1 MTTTFITLDVWQP
14 SNIRVKVNQG
24 EVNSRFLQVKIL
36 DKKKPF
42 NLTGKT
48 VIFYATKPDG
58 NLIFNNCE
66 IEKATNGI
74 VTLQLTSQM
83 SIVPGIMRDCEF
95 HILDEEL
102 TKLKVKGL
110 SIEIARCT
118 DFESAIESTSE
129 FTALTQALDEVNKVM
144 EAYSEENIMG
154 KIMSMDGEGCGLDA
168 DLLDGKHGSEYAT
181 AKQGEKADSAVQG
194 IKANGLVLPVDSANA
209 VNLTPENL
217 NVVPIGRTVNNKA
230 LSSDITLSYSDV
242 GGASSTQGSKADS
255 AIQGIRGNGTAIL
268 PDESR
273 IVNITPENIE
283 AVPITRTINE
293 KALSSNITITAL
305 DIGAASIEQGN
316 KADSAIQS
324 IQGNGKII
332 QPDFNRSVVITPEN
346 IGAVPLERNINDK
359 ALDEDITLS
368 ASDIGAAAIEHG
380 EHVPSVQAADN
391 SVFLRNDNSWQ
402 PVTPENIGAA
412 TEEQGQKADYAI
424 QGIQVNG
431 VHVSPDLNRY
441 VNVTIEDLEAV
452 PKERKINNKSLDA
465 DITLTAADIGAAEI
479 NHSHTPQEIGA
490 ATTEQGSKADSAIQG
505 VKLNGNLLI
514 LDDENVV
521 DIEVSEVSGATAAQ
535 GAKADSAI
543 QGVKING
550 SLITPDDENVVDI
563 EVSEVVPI
571 EKGGTGATTVEQAW
585 QNLKI
590 YTDVSQLGLSFKT
603 TCKSIYQALPA
614 GAIGMFP
621 FESKYDTITDAPCSK
636 GIITIF
642 NPVKYRP
649 LLLCQQCIST
659 GSAHAY
665 FFVGYAN
672 STYDN
677 VTWYRIFNGDM
688 TASIPQGGTGANTA
702 EQALINL
709 GAAKSADIGDVT
721 TLATTDKTVV
731 GAINE
736 LYSLIN
742 PGS

>member
-1 MTTTFITLDVWQP
+1 MTTKSITLNVWQP
-14 SNIRVKVNQG
+14 NDVRVQVNQG
-24 EVNSRFLQVKIL
+24 EVNSRFLEIKIL
-36 DKKKPF
+36 DKKKAF

-58 NLIFNNCE
+58 NLIFNDCE

-181 AKQGEKADSAVQG
+181 AAQGEKAESAIQG
-194 IKANGLVLPVDSANA
+194 IKANGLVLPIDSANV

-217 NVVPIGRTVNNKA
+217 NVVPIGRTVNNKE

-242 GGASSTQGSKADS
+242 GGASSAQGSKADS
-255 AIQGIRGNGTAIL
+255 AIQGIRGNGMAIL

-305 DIGAASIEQGN
+305 DISAASIEQGN

-346 IGAVPLERNINDK
+346 IGAVPVERKINDK
-359 ALDEDITLS
+359 ALNEDITLS

-391 SVFLRNDNSWQ
+391 SIFLRNDNSWK
-402 PVTPENIGAA
+402 PVTPKNIGAA

-431 VHVSPDLNRY
+431 VYVSPDLNRY

-452 PKERKINNKSLDA
+452 PKERKINNKNLES
-465 DITLTAADIGAAEI
+465 DIALTAADVWAAEI
-479 NHSHTPQEIGA
+479 NHSHTPQEINA
-490 ATTEQGSKADSAIQG
+490 ATAEQGMKADLAVQG
-505 VKLNGNLLI
+505 VKLNGSLI
-514 LDDENVV
+514 IPDAENVV
-521 DIEVSEVSGATAAQ
+521 DIEVSELGGATAEQ
-535 GAKADSAI
+535 GAKADSAL
-543 QGVKING
+543 QGVKVNGTLLEADSQNIVDVIVSGGGGSSSVTYTAEIGTNWVAAETGEYTQTVVVNGILATDNPIVDVVLDTAKNTALSQLEAWSLISKIETSNG
-550 SLITPDDENVVDI
+550 SITVTCLEEAPTTAILIQIKVV
-563 EVSEVVPI
+563 
-571 EKGGTGATTVEQAW
+571 
-585 QNLKI
+585 
-590 YTDVSQLGLSFKT
+590 
-603 TCKSIYQALPA
+603 
-614 GAIGMFP
+614 
-621 FESKYDTITDAPCSK
+621 
-636 GIITIF
+636 
-642 NPVKYRP
+642 R
-649 LLLCQQCIST
+649 
-659 GSAHAY
+659 
-665 FFVGYAN
+665 
-672 STYDN
+672 
-677 VTWYRIFNGDM
+677 
-688 TASIPQGGTGANTA
+688 
-702 EQALINL
+702 
-709 GAAKSADIGDVT
+709 
-721 TLATTDKTVV
+721 
-731 GAINE
+731 
-736 LYSLIN
+736 
-742 PGS
+742 

>member
-1 MTTTFITLDVWQP
+1 MPKNRTI
-14 SNIRVKVNQG
+14 N
-24 EVNSRFLQVKIL
+24 
-36 DKKKPF
+36 KK
-42 NLTGKT
+42 
-48 VIFYATKPDG
+48 
-58 NLIFNNCE
+58 E
-66 IEKATNGI
+66 
-74 VTLQLTSQM
+74 
-83 SIVPGIMRDCEF
+83 
-95 HILDEEL
+95 
-102 TKLKVKGL
+102 
-110 SIEIARCT
+110 
-118 DFESAIESTSE
+118 
-129 FTALTQALDEVNKVM
+129 
-144 EAYSEENIMG
+144 
-154 KIMSMDGEGCGLDA
+154 
-168 DLLDGKHGSEYAT
+168 
-181 AKQGEKADSAVQG
+181 
-194 IKANGLVLPVDSANA
+194 
-209 VNLTPENL
+209 
-217 NVVPIGRTVNNKA
+217 

-242 GGASSTQGSKADS
+242 GAASSEQGIKADS
-255 AIQGIRGNGTAIL
+255 AIQGIRGNGTVIL
-268 PDESR
+268 PDASR

-305 DIGAASIEQGN
+305 DIGAASIKQGN

-346 IGAVPLERNINDK
+346 IGAVPLERKINDK

-368 ASDIGAAAIEHG
+368 ASDIGAATVEHG

-452 PKERKINNKSLDA
+452 PKERTINNKSLESDVS
-465 DITLTAADIGAAEI
+465 LTAADIGAAEI

-490 ATTEQGSKADSAIQG
+490 ATTEQGVKADSAVQG
-505 VKLNGNLLI
+505 VKLNGNLLA

-571 EKGGTGATTVEQAW
+571 EKGGTGA
-585 QNLKI
+585 
-590 YTDVSQLGLSFKT
+590 
-603 TCKSIYQALPA
+603 
-614 GAIGMFP
+614 
-621 FESKYDTITDAPCSK
+621 
-636 GIITIF
+636 
-642 NPVKYRP
+642 
-649 LLLCQQCIST
+649 
-659 GSAHAY
+659 
-665 FFVGYAN
+665 
-672 STYDN
+672 
-677 VTWYRIFNGDM
+677 
-688 TASIPQGGTGANTA
+688 NTA

-721 TLATTDKTVV
+721 TLVTTDKTVV

-736 LYSLIN
+736 MQAGIGDVETALTAII
-742 PGS
+742 GGAG

>member
-1 MTTTFITLDVWQP
+1 MTTKSITLNVWQP
-14 SNIRVKVNQG
+14 NDVRVQVNQG
-24 EVNSRFLQVKIL
+24 EVNSRFLEIKIL
-36 DKKKPF
+36 DKKKAF
-42 NLTGKT
+42 NLAGKT

-58 NLIFNNCE
+58 NLIFNDCE
-66 IEKATNGI
+66 IEKATTGL

-168 DLLDGKHGSEYAT
+168 DLLDGKHGSEYVT

-194 IKANGLVLPVDSANA
+194 IKANGLVLPVDSANV

-217 NVVPIGRTVNNKA
+217 NVVPIGRTVNNKE

-242 GGASSTQGSKADS
+242 GGASSAQGSKADS
-255 AIQGIRGNGTAIL
+255 AIQGIRGNGMAIL

-346 IGAVPLERNINDK
+346 IGAVPVERKINDK
-359 ALDEDITLS
+359 ALNEDITLS

-391 SVFLRNDNSWQ
+391 SIFLRNDNSWE
-402 PVTPENIGAA
+402 PVTPKNIGAA

-431 VHVSPDLNRY
+431 VYVSPDLNRY

-452 PKERKINNKSLDA
+452 PKERKINNKNLES
-465 DITLTAADIGAAEI
+465 DIALTAADVWAAEI
-479 NHSHTPQEIGA
+479 NHSHTPQEINA
-490 ATTEQGSKADSAIQG
+490 ATAEQGMKADLAVQG
-505 VKLNGNLLI
+505 VKLNGSLI
-514 LDDENVV
+514 IPDAENVV
-521 DIEVSEVSGATAAQ
+521 DIEVSELGGATAEQ
-535 GAKADSAI
+535 GAKADSAL
-543 QGVKING
+543 QGVKVNGTLLEADSQNIVDVIVSGGGGSSSVTYTAEIGTNWVAAETGEYTQTVVVNGILATDNPIVDVVLDTAKNTALSQLEAWSLISKIETSNG
-550 SLITPDDENVVDI
+550 SITVTCLEEAPTTAILIQIKVV
-563 EVSEVVPI
+563 S
-571 EKGGTGATTVEQAW
+571 
-585 QNLKI
+585 
-590 YTDVSQLGLSFKT
+590 
-603 TCKSIYQALPA
+603 
-614 GAIGMFP
+614 
-621 FESKYDTITDAPCSK
+621 
-636 GIITIF
+636 
-642 NPVKYRP
+642 
-649 LLLCQQCIST
+649 
-659 GSAHAY
+659 
-665 FFVGYAN
+665 
-672 STYDN
+672 
-677 VTWYRIFNGDM
+677 
-688 TASIPQGGTGANTA
+688 
-702 EQALINL
+702 
-709 GAAKSADIGDVT
+709 
-721 TLATTDKTVV
+721 
-731 GAINE
+731 
-736 LYSLIN
+736 
-742 PGS
+742 

>member
-1 MTTTFITLDVWQP
+1 MTTKSITLNVWQP
-14 SNIRVKVNQG
+14 NDVRVQVNQG
-24 EVNSRFLQVKIL
+24 EVNSRFLEIKIL
-36 DKKKPF
+36 DKKKAF

-58 NLIFNNCE
+58 NLIFNDCE

-242 GGASSTQGSKADS
+242 GGASSAQGSKADS
-255 AIQGIRGNGTAIL
+255 AIQEIRGNGTAIL

-293 KALSSNITITAL
+293 KALSSNITINAL
-305 DIGAASIEQGN
+305 EQGN

-346 IGAVPLERNINDK
+346 IGAVPVERKINDK
-359 ALDEDITLS
+359 ALNEDITLS

-391 SVFLRNDNSWQ
+391 SIFLRNDNSWK
-402 PVTPENIGAA
+402 PVTPKNIGAA

-452 PKERKINNKSLDA
+452 PKERKINNKSLES
-465 DITLTAADIGAAEI
+465 DIALTAADVWAAEI
-479 NHSHTPQEIGA
+479 NHSHTPQEINA
-490 ATTEQGSKADSAIQG
+490 ATAEQGMKADLAVQG
-505 VKLNGNLLI
+505 VKLNGSLI
-514 LDDENVV
+514 IPDAENVV
-521 DIEVSEVSGATAAQ
+521 DIEVSELGGATAEQ
-535 GAKADSAI
+535 GAKADSAL
-543 QGVKING
+543 QGVKVNGTLLEADSQNIVDVIVSGGGGSSSVTYTAEIGTNWVAAETGEYTQTVVVNGILATDNPIVDVVLATAKNTALSQLEAWSLISKIETSNG
-550 SLITPDDENVVDI
+550 SITVTCLEEAPTTAILIQIKVV
-563 EVSEVVPI
+563 
-571 EKGGTGATTVEQAW
+571 
-585 QNLKI
+585 
-590 YTDVSQLGLSFKT
+590 
-603 TCKSIYQALPA
+603 
-614 GAIGMFP
+614 
-621 FESKYDTITDAPCSK
+621 
-636 GIITIF
+636 
-642 NPVKYRP
+642 R
-649 LLLCQQCIST
+649 
-659 GSAHAY
+659 
-665 FFVGYAN
+665 
-672 STYDN
+672 
-677 VTWYRIFNGDM
+677 
-688 TASIPQGGTGANTA
+688 
-702 EQALINL
+702 
-709 GAAKSADIGDVT
+709 
-721 TLATTDKTVV
+721 
-731 GAINE
+731 
-736 LYSLIN
+736 
-742 PGS
+742 

>member
-1 MTTTFITLDVWQP
+1 MTTKSITLNVWQP
-14 SNIRVKVNQG
+14 NDVRVQVNQG
-24 EVNSRFLQVKIL
+24 EVNSRFLEIKIL
-36 DKKKPF
+36 DKKKAF

-58 NLIFNNCE
+58 NLIFNDCE

-217 NVVPIGRTVNNKA
+217 NVVPIGRTVNNKE

-242 GGASSTQGSKADS
+242 GGASSAQGSKADS
-255 AIQGIRGNGTAIL
+255 AIQGIRGNGMAIL

-305 DIGAASIEQGN
+305 DISAASIEQGN

-346 IGAVPLERNINDK
+346 IGAVPVERKINDK
-359 ALDEDITLS
+359 ALNEDITLS

-391 SVFLRNDNSWQ
+391 SIFLRNDNSWK
-402 PVTPENIGAA
+402 PVTPKNIGAA

-452 PKERKINNKSLDA
+452 PKERKINNKNLES
-465 DITLTAADIGAAEI
+465 DIALTAADVWAAEI
-479 NHSHTPQEIGA
+479 NHSHTPQEINA
-490 ATTEQGSKADSAIQG
+490 ATAEQGMKADLAVQG
-505 VKLNGNLLI
+505 VKLNGSLI
-514 LDDENVV
+514 IPDAENVV
-521 DIEVSEVSGATAAQ
+521 DIEVSELGGATAEQ
-535 GAKADSAI
+535 GAKADSAL
-543 QGVKING
+543 QGVKVNGTLLEADSQNIVDVIVSGGGGSSSVTYTAEIGTNWVAAETGEYTQTVVVNGILATDNPIVDVVLDTAKNTALSQLEAWSLISKIETSNG
-550 SLITPDDENVVDI
+550 SITVTCLEEAPTTAILIQIKVV
-563 EVSEVVPI
+563 
-571 EKGGTGATTVEQAW
+571 
-585 QNLKI
+585 
-590 YTDVSQLGLSFKT
+590 
-603 TCKSIYQALPA
+603 
-614 GAIGMFP
+614 
-621 FESKYDTITDAPCSK
+621 
-636 GIITIF
+636 
-642 NPVKYRP
+642 R
-649 LLLCQQCIST
+649 
-659 GSAHAY
+659 
-665 FFVGYAN
+665 
-672 STYDN
+672 
-677 VTWYRIFNGDM
+677 
-688 TASIPQGGTGANTA
+688 
-702 EQALINL
+702 
-709 GAAKSADIGDVT
+709 
-721 TLATTDKTVV
+721 
-731 GAINE
+731 
-736 LYSLIN
+736 
-742 PGS
+742 